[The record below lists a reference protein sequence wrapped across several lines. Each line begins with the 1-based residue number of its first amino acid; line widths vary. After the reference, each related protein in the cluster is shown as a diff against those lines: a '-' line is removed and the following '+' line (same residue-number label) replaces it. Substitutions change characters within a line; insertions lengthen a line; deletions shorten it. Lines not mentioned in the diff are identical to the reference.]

1 MLILRSRVLRQR
13 KYFIFSIF
21 TTFCLLVLI
30 LKQETSP
37 ALPLLQYVSVS
48 PGLINIPSPADYDE
62 AGCPRVPIAF
72 SGMTGRLGNMVS
84 TYVNF
89 IALQWKLGYRYH
101 LPQHSD
107 SREYIQ
113 AWISLVEMVHSV
125 AEGSLSAPVRKWT
138 NGSFFVYF
146 EVWSIRAETGYIL
159 IPVLTPGWLS
169 PTSRTSSRMWLS
181 PQLTGPTG
189 QSQGM
194 QDLQVTA
201 EQFDV
206 DAELTILCRCD
217 PLQ

>member
-1 MLILRSRVLRQR
+1 MYLQCISYVVMYIFDPFIPFCLGNNWWECSWIANTWTALLSIYLSVRTQMLILRSRVLRQR

-21 TTFCLLVLI
+21 TTFYLLVLL

-37 ALPLLQYVSVS
+37 ALPLLQHVSDPVS
-48 PGLINIPSPADYDE
+48 PELINIPSPADYDE

-72 SGMTGRLGNMVS
+72 SGMTGRLGNMIS

-125 AEGSLSAPVRKWT
+125 AEGSLSAPARKWT
-138 NGSFFVYF
+138 NG
-146 EVWSIRAETGYIL
+146 
-159 IPVLTPGWLS
+159 
-169 PTSRTSSRMWLS
+169 
-181 PQLTGPTG
+181 
-189 QSQGM
+189 
-194 QDLQVTA
+194 
-201 EQFDV
+201 
-206 DAELTILCRCD
+206 
-217 PLQ
+217 